1 MAIDLPPVMP
11 PVNASVAQVQAAKS
25 ASATVVEA
33 DVNGTTVRVYGN
45 EYLSDSD
52 LRELLASAKTPA
64 EAVIGLAKRYYQDG
78 HLLMKVDYAR
88 MLDSVAIIVKQLK
101 LNEVTGAEEMQPYF
115 AGLSGDADLSI
126 AEFHRAKVLAD
137 LRSRRAGYDYDI
149 SYVEQ
154 GDDAVDIQ
162 LSRKAIENHDATE
175 IIVEANNKGSR
186 FLGRY
191 FGLAGVK
198 HKFESGTQASVSYQT
213 AFADLGESR
222 DGEELNQ
229 VSISVDHPFASGL
242 YGIDINY
249 VDYLRE
255 PEARVTTPGSCLIPL
270 LNLGCTPAQSSMV
283 GIELDAEI
291 LQASLR
297 GEQVL
302 YSTPWQ
308 QFSLTERI
316 EFIDSTI
323 DQEGRSE
330 KLLDENYQVVEL
342 GGRYTLNRFQSEE
355 QNAARLNASL
365 KLRAGFGDGGTLD
378 RYDEYRAAY
387 QQQNPGQPVPDIV
400 APARTAEFIALLPSL
415 SYEQRITDGVTMKT
429 TARGQFADEQLPQQQ
444 QFVLGGMDSMSAYL
458 PGVLI
463 GDEGYH
469 LKVSLNKAIKA
480 AEGLKLTPSLF
491 AEYGGSWYNNTN
503 SDFGDEQALA
513 DAGLRLKLEYGD
525 FLYSELVA
533 AKSIYDDVVNDDF
546 IEELEADFYWRL
558 RLTF

>member
-11 PVNASVAQVQAAKS
+11 PVNADVAQVQAAKN
-25 ASATVVEA
+25 ASATVIEA

-45 EYLSDSD
+45 EYLSDSE
-52 LRELLASAKTPA
+52 LRDLLASAKTPA

-88 MLDSVAIIVKQLK
+88 MLDSVAILVKQLR
-101 LNEVTGAEEMQPYF
+101 LNDVTGAEEIRPYF
-115 AGLSGDADLSI
+115 ADLAGDADLSI

-162 LSRKAIENHDATE
+162 LSRTAIENYDATE

-213 AFADLGESR
+213 AFTDLGESR

-229 VSISVDHPFASGL
+229 VSISVDHPFAHGL
-242 YGIDINY
+242 YGIEVNY

-255 PEARVTTPGSCLIPL
+255 PTVNQTNPGSCVLGPL
-270 LNLGCTPAQSSMV
+270 FCTPGTTSSTGV
-283 GIELDAEI
+283 ELDAEI
-291 LQASLR
+291 LQATLR